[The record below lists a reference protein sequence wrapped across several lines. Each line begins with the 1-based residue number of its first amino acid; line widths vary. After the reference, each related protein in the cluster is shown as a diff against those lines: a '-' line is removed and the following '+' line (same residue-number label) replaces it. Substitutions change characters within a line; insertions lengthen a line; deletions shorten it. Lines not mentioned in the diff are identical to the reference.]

1 MSDACAKILTFGV
14 DKSSNGSGGGQ
25 IMCRLAVLQCR
36 KRIGNNVIKKSITSR
51 VDSWDSSKTKKEDYL
66 VA

>member
-14 DKSSNGSGGGQ
+14 YKSSNGSGGGQ

-36 KRIGNNVIKKSITSR
+36 KKIGNNVKKIITFR
-51 VDSWDSSKTKKEDYL
+51 VDSSKTKNEDNL